1 MTLCGLKEGENY
13 QATRGDAVVKKPARR
28 WMWLWW
34 GIILGLLGAVPAQ
47 AADLLDRVKNQEINQ
62 VLRLKVGRSK
72 VLRTPF
78 ALTRIS
84 VADPDIADLIL
95 ISEREIY
102 INALAPG
109 ATNISMWGKSRFTS
123 ATVTVEADLT
133 LLKEKLHQILP
144 KEKIGAEAAGD
155 SIVLSG
161 EVSGPVAQSTALALA
176 LPYAGGKKD
185 KVVNVMHVGGV
196 QQVMLEVRVAEIN
209 RVVAER
215 IGVNFNA
222 LAPGGNFGVNQIN
235 SLAGVSDL
243 SRTFTG
249 VRSSCF
255 DHRLHP
261 GARPRPHG
269 HGGLDRGRDPVDRV
283 PGPPEAAEPGPGAG
297 GAQPGDHQ
305 RPAGLLPGGGRVSH
319 PGAPERG
326 RRATTITVEY
336 KKFGV
341 QLEFTPTVL
350 NEGKIAVKVHPIV
363 SELDNTFGQAFTLPG
378 GYVVPG
384 LRAREM
390 NTHVE
395 VNDGQTFAIA
405 GLLSDTSRNIINK
418 FPVLG
423 DIPVLGTLF
432 RSTQYQKN
440 LTELVALVTPHLV
453 KPMAPGAARLP
464 TDKWIDPTDVDV
476 YLLGLDQGRQKP
488 GPAPAPAPAAPLPPE
503 FGHQSLN

>member
-1 MTLCGLKEGENY
+1 
-13 QATRGDAVVKKPARR
+13 
-28 WMWLWW
+28 MWLWW

-47 AADLLDRVKNQEINQ
+47 GADLLDRVKNQEINQ

-161 EVSGPVAQSTALALA
+161 EVSGPVAQSTAMALA

-235 SLAGVSDL
+235 NLASVADL
-243 SRTFTG
+243 TRVFTG
-249 VRSSCF
+249 VTGSSSTTSFPRSS
-255 DHRLHP
+255 
-261 GARPRPHG
+261 PRPSRPWG
-269 HGGLDRGRDPVDRV
+269 AGPR
-283 PGPPEAAEPGPGAG
+283 PGPCGPC
-297 GAQPGDHQ
+297 
-305 RPAGLLPGGGRVSH
+305 SW
-319 PGAPERG
+319 
-326 RRATTITVEY
+326 T
-336 KKFGV
+336 
-341 QLEFTPTVL
+341 
-350 NEGKIAVKVHPIV
+350 
-363 SELDNTFGQAFTLPG
+363 
-378 GYVVPG
+378 
-384 LRAREM
+384 
-390 NTHVE
+390 
-395 VNDGQTFAIA
+395 
-405 GLLSDTSRNIINK
+405 
-418 FPVLG
+418 
-423 DIPVLGTLF
+423 
-432 RSTQYQKN
+432 
-440 LTELVALVTPHLV
+440 
-453 KPMAPGAARLP
+453 
-464 TDKWIDPTDVDV
+464 
-476 YLLGLDQGRQKP
+476 
-488 GPAPAPAPAAPLPPE
+488 
-503 FGHQSLN
+503 